1 MKKTFLTVVLLCAA
15 GLAFAQEKNVKE
27 AKKLA
32 GAVTPDFVRAE
43 QLIGDALTNPET
55 KDLAE
60 TWNVAG
66 FVQERRME
74 KEMENAYL
82 QQPYDTVQ
90 LYKSTLDMCK
100 YYLKCDELAQVPNE
114 KGKVKNKY
122 RKANSATMLGE
133 RNNLLNGGIEFYN
146 RYLSDNNKETGKR
159 ALDCFAMYIDMAS
172 HPMFEKANL
181 VQTDTL
187 LPQVAYYAGMT
198 ALKLEDYPSILK
210 YTPMAQDNKEVGMY
224 AMELVSTALKAEGD
238 TVKWLASLQEGMRKY
253 PQHAFFFGHMVDYY
267 SNNNK
272 FDEAIRFADE
282 MLAKDPSNPFNL
294 YVEGYLYHNK
304 YSVLAGKEDSKA
316 EAEAAMNKAME
327 YYQKAIAV
335 DPKYVEAYSNLG
347 QLYCLQAQ
355 DYSSTATTD
364 INDPAYQES
373 QEKLK
378 GFYLEAK
385 KYYERARELSPEQKN
400 LWMQGLSQV
409 YYVLGMGAEYEAL
422 QNER

>member
-1 MKKTFLTVVLLCAA
+1 MKY
-15 GLAFAQEKNVKE
+15 G
-27 AKKLA
+27 
-32 GAVTPDFVRAE
+32 
-43 QLIGDALTNPET
+43 
-55 KDLAE
+55 

-210 YTPMAQDNKEVGMY
+210 YAPMAQDNKEVGMY

>member
-210 YTPMAQDNKEVGMY
+210 YAPMAQDNKEVGMY

-422 QNER
+422 QN

>member
-210 YTPMAQDNKEVGMY
+210 YAPMAQDNKEVGMY

-409 YYVLGMGAEYEAL
+409 YDVLAMGAEYEAL

>member
-210 YTPMAQDNKEVGMY
+210 YAPMAQDNKEVGMY

>member
-90 LYKSTLDMCK
+90 LYKSTLGRVQ

-210 YTPMAQDNKEVGMY
+210 YAPMAQDNKEVGMY

-267 SNNNK
+267 SINNK

>member
-1 MKKTFLTVVLLCAA
+1 MKKVVLSVVMLLVT
-15 GLAFAQEKNVKE
+15 GFAFAQEKAVKE
-27 AKKLA
+27 AKKIA
-32 GAVTPDFVRAE
+32 GAVNPDFPQAE
-43 QLIGDALTNPET
+43 QLISGALTNPET
-55 KDLAE
+55 KDQAE

-66 FVQERRME
+66 FIQKRRSE

-82 QQPYDTVQ
+82 RKPYDTLQV
-90 LYKSTLDMCK
+90 YKSALDMCK

-210 YTPMAQDNKEVGMY
+210 YAPMAQDNKEVGMY

>member
-187 LPQVAYYAGMT
+187 LPQVAYYAGMK

-210 YTPMAQDNKEVGMY
+210 YAPMAQDNKEVGMY

>member
-210 YTPMAQDNKEVGMY
+210 YAPMAQDNKEVGMY

-267 SNNNK
+267 SNSNK

>member
-210 YTPMAQDNKEVGMY
+210 YAPVAQDNKEVGMY